1 MLRLGVDVGGTY
13 IKAGVVDENYT
24 ILHKVSV
31 PTEGDAGYEDLVRN
45 IARAGELA
53 AREAGFDLKEFSSA
67 GIGIPGLLN
76 PKTGVVVLAPN
87 LSGGWRHVP
96 FRETIQKL
104 LPVPVYV
111 GNDANCAVV
120 GETLAGAA
128 KGNENVV
135 MLTLG
140 TGVGGGVITDGKLFV
155 GGRGLGAELG
165 HMVLQMEGAPCACGL
180 NGCLEA
186 YCSVT
191 ALVKQTRRAMELDL
205 RSAMHEYAKEA
216 GLVDGRTA
224 FECSK
229 RGDKAA
235 MFVVENYC
243 RYLANGIGSLVTT
256 FRPDVVLIGG
266 GLSNQ
271 REYLMDKL
279 NALLPRYVFA
289 ADVIGVPPILRAT
302 LGNDAGTIGAAYL
315 DQV

>member
-1 MLRLGVDVGGTY
+1 MLRIGVDVGGTF
-13 IKAGVVDENYT
+13 IKAGVVDESCA

-31 PTEGDAGYEDLVRN
+31 PTGGIAGYEDLVGK
-45 IARAGELA
+45 IAHAAELA
-53 AREAGFDLKEFSSA
+53 AQAAGLAVKDCA
-67 GIGIPGLLN
+67 TVGIGIPGLLN

-87 LSGGWRHVP
+87 LGWRDVP
-96 FRETIQKL
+96 FLDSIRKL

-111 GNDANCAVV
+111 GNDANCAVA

-128 KGNENVV
+128 KGFENVV

-140 TGVGGGVITDGKLFV
+140 TGVGGGIVTDGRLFV

-191 ALVKQTRRAMELDL
+191 ALVKQTQQAMGLDL
-205 RSAMHEYAKEA
+205 NSAMHDYAREA

-235 MFVVENYC
+235 IFVVDNYC
-243 RYLANGIGSLVTT
+243 RYLANGIGSLVTA

-271 REYLMDKL
+271 REYLMDRL

-289 ADVIGVPPILRAT
+289 ADIIGVPPILRAT
-302 LGNDAGTIGAAYL
+302 LGNDAGTIGAAFL
-315 DQV
+315 DRM

>member
-1 MLRLGVDVGGTY
+1 MLRLGVDVGGTF
-13 IKAGVVDENYT
+13 IKAGVVDEDYA
-24 ILHKVSV
+24 IMHKVSV
-31 PTEGDAGYEDLVRN
+31 PTGGDGYETMVKN
-45 IARAGELA
+45 IAYAGELA
-53 AREAGFDLKEFSSA
+53 AREAGFDLKEFASV

-87 LSGGWRHVP
+87 LGGDGWRDVP
-96 FRETIQKL
+96 FLETIQKL

-155 GGRGLGAELG
+155 GGQGLGAELG
-165 HMVLQMEGAPCACGL
+165 HMVLQMEGAPCGCGL
-180 NGCLEA
+180 NGCIEA
-186 YCSVT
+186 YCSVS

-205 RSAMHEYAKEA
+205 HSAMHEYAREA

-229 RGDKAA
+229 KGDKAA

-243 RYLANGIGSLVTT
+243 RYLANAIGSLVTA

-279 NALLPRYVFA
+279 NALLHRYVFA

-302 LGNDAGTIGAAYL
+302 LGNDAGTIGAAFL
-315 DQV
+315 DRV

>member
-1 MLRLGVDVGGTY
+1 MLRLGVDVGGTF
-13 IKAGVVDENYT
+13 IKAGVVDENYA
-24 ILHKVSV
+24 IPHKVSV
-31 PTEGDAGYEDLVRN
+31 PTGADAGYEAVVQN
-45 IARAGELA
+45 IAHVAELA
-53 AREAGFDLKEFSSA
+53 AKEAGLTVKDFASV

-87 LSGGWRHVP
+87 LGGWRDVP
-96 FRETIQKL
+96 FLEAIQKL
-104 LPVPVYV
+104 LPAPVYV

-128 KGNENVV
+128 KGCENVV

-140 TGVGGGVITDGKLFV
+140 TGVGGGIIVDGKLFV

-165 HMVLQMEGAPCACGL
+165 HMVLQRDGAPCGCGL
-180 NGCLEA
+180 NGCIEA

-191 ALVKQTRRAMELDL
+191 ALVKQTLRAMESYPD
-205 RSAMHEYAKEA
+205 SAMHAYAREA

-229 RGDKAA
+229 MGDRAA
-235 MFVVENYC
+235 IYVVENYC
-243 RYLANGIGSLVTT
+243 RYLANAIGSLVTA
-256 FRPDVVLIGG
+256 FRPDAVLIGG

-271 REYLMDKL
+271 RAYLMDKL
-279 NALLPRYVFA
+279 NALLPNFVFA
-289 ADVIGVPPILRAT
+289 SDVIGVPPILRAT

-315 DQV
+315 DMV

>member
-1 MLRLGVDVGGTY
+1 MLRIGVDVGGTF
-13 IKAGVVDENYT
+13 IKAGVVDKSYV

-31 PTEGDAGYEDLVRN
+31 PTGGAAGYEDMVRK
-45 IARAGELA
+45 IAHAAELA
-53 AREAGFDLKEFSSA
+53 AQEAGVAVKDCASV

-87 LSGGWRHVP
+87 LNWRDVP
-96 FRETIQKL
+96 FLETIREL
-104 LPVPVYV
+104 LPVPVYA
-111 GNDANCAVV
+111 GNDANCAVA

-128 KGNENVV
+128 KGCENVV

-140 TGVGGGVITDGKLFV
+140 TGVGGGIVVDGRLFV
-155 GGRGLGAELG
+155 GGKGLGAELG
-165 HMVLQMEGAPCACGL
+165 HMVLQMEGAPCGCGL
-180 NGCLEA
+180 NGCIEA
-186 YCSVT
+186 YCSVS

-205 RSAMHEYAKEA
+205 HSAMHAYAKEA

-229 RGDKAA
+229 MGDKAA
-235 MFVVENYC
+235 VFVVDNYC

-289 ADVIGVPPILRAT
+289 SDVIGVPPILRAT
-302 LGNDAGTIGAAYL
+302 LGNDAGTIGAAFL
-315 DQV
+315 DQM